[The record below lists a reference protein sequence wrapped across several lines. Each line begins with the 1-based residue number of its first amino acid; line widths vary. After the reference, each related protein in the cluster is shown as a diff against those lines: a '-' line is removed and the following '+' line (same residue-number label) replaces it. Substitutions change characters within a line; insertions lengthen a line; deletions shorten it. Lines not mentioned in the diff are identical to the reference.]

1 MTLADTALLVT
12 AAGSLVAAVAA
23 IGSVFMSARNA
34 VKIREVHL
42 SVNSRLDLLIASVK
56 TTAHAAGVQEE
67 RDRKA

>member
-1 MTLADTALLVT
+1 MMLADTALLVT

-56 TTAHAAGVQEE
+56 TAAHAAGVQEE

>member
-1 MTLADTALLVT
+1 MTLTDTALLVT

-56 TTAHAAGVQEE
+56 TAAHAAGVQEE